1 MGWLHYENLMV
12 PIEDRAL
19 AHLEIVL
26 FHKLHHD
33 ECFLLRWRVA
43 PENGSGRVALWCA
56 PGIALRFQFNSAEP
70 VKINRAWIRDLITSS
85 YSIGGVDFSDEP
97 LS

>member
-1 MGWLHYENLMV
+1 MGWLHYENFLV
-12 PIEDRAL
+12 PIDDRAL
-19 AHLEIVL
+19 AHLDIVL
-26 FHKLHHD
+26 AQKLCHD

-56 PGIALRFQFNSAEP
+56 PGIALSFQFDSAEP
-70 VKINRAWIRDLITSS
+70 VEINRAWIRDLITSS
-85 YSIGGVDFSDEP
+85 YSIGGVEFSDEP